1 MHGWLGVVEGVALLI
16 LLVVL
21 SLVMLAV
28 RRRWL
33 NRLGGTF
40 DCSLRLNVTTPGA
53 GWTLGVG
60 RYNEGILEWFRFF
73 SYALRPRK
81 VFQRGEVRVLATR
94 DPDPVEAVAL
104 NADNRILRVE
114 MLDSDTDREWEL
126 AMSPESLTGLLSW
139 LEAAPPGV
147 RRGRV
152 GLALPVQS
160 LVANAA
166 SNEAAEGLIAFI
178 RRMKSRPSGAP
189 SRRSIP
195 ASSHSMEMAP
205 S

>member
-1 MHGWLGVVEGVALLI
+1 MHAWLGVLEGFALLV
-16 LLVVL
+16 LLIVL
-21 SLVMLAV
+21 SLVLLAV

-73 SYALRPRK
+73 SYALRPRM
-81 VFQRGEVRVLATR
+81 VFQRGEVRVVATR
-94 DPDPVEAVAL
+94 EPDPVEAVAL

-114 MLDSDTDREWEL
+114 TLQGDTDREWEL

-147 RRGRV
+147 RKV
-152 GLALPVQS
+152 D
-160 LVANAA
+160 
-166 SNEAAEGLIAFI
+166 
-178 RRMKSRPSGAP
+178 
-189 SRRSIP
+189 
-195 ASSHSMEMAP
+195 
-205 S
+205 